1 MNLIPVPDTDRR
13 HAPLMLPGGWAR
25 AVRLREMAVAA
36 GLDVPRYLLAPEVG
50 QLLSF
55 LPDLKQRTLIDT
67 LWNTGARLNEALALC
82 PGDFFFDSEVPFVR
96 LRTLKQRAPRS
107 RGRPTREAQAVMPFR
122 AIPLTDTAYVSRMRE
137 LFATFRMMTRR
148 ATPVWDVASQETPRN
163 WIRGAIARAG
173 AQGIRF
179 SVNPVTPH
187 TFRHSFA
194 VHLLMNGIHIK
205 QVQALLGHQRLE
217 NTEIYT
223 RIFALDLPADL
234 TFSFPPSAG

>member
-1 MNLIPVPDTDRR
+1 MNLIPVPDTDPR

-25 AVRLREMAVAA
+25 AVRLRVIAVAA
-36 GLDVPRYLLAPEVG
+36 ALGVPRYLLAPEVS

-82 PGDFFFDSEVPFVR
+82 PGDFFFDSEVAFVR

-107 RGRPTREAQAVMPFR
+107 RGRPTREAQAVTPFR